1 MKRDVKRIL
10 IMGLILLMVCSA
22 VFGGGGQQKQ
32 GGSSGGAYD
41 PAKQPVAFAGIL
53 LNHPVVH
60 IVSLGFVKAAQ
71 DLGYTN
77 AKIIGTESVDLNEMY
92 MAAEAF
98 AAEGGKGLMIWAQD
112 ETAYETLA
120 SLGRQGVVVG
130 VPHNRLIDSSGKLP
144 AGLTFNMACSA
155 TAYGK
160 DVAELM
166 AKKLQGKRGTVA
178 LTQANRNVTENA
190 AMESFINTWNSL
202 VSQYNLSG
210 IRVLTPDL
218 EGGVLDQAIA
228 VNLAIIQSHPD
239 LLGAFGSTGNSPIT
253 WADAATK
260 AGKKDGEL
268 VIVGMDATE
277 GNLDYLDS
285 GKVTAIVAQPLYEEA
300 YKTMEYLDKV
310 LRGGTVPAWTDLDAP
325 IVTKD
330 GTGPNGPAYHRDI
343 AAEVSKFFR

>member
-1 MKRDVKRIL
+1 MKQVKRIFVT
-10 IMGLILLMVCSA
+10 GLILLA
-22 VFGGGGQQKQ
+22 VGSRVFAGGGQQKP
-32 GGSSGGAYD
+32 GGSAGGVYD
-41 PAKQPVAFAGIL
+41 PAKQSVAFAGIL

-60 IVSLGFVKAAQ
+60 IVSLGFIKAAQ

-112 ETAYETLA
+112 ATAYETLA
-120 SLGRQGVVVG
+120 SLGRQGVIVG
-130 VPHNRLIDSSGKLP
+130 VPHNRLIDSNGKLP
-144 AGLTFNMACSA
+144 DGLTFNMACSA
-155 TAYGK
+155 TAHGK
-160 DVAELM
+160 EVAELM
-166 AKKLQGKRGTVA
+166 AKKLAGKTGTVA
-178 LTQANRNVTENA
+178 LTQANRNINENA
-190 AMESFINTWNSL
+190 AMDSFINTWNSL
-202 VSQYNLSG
+202 STQYNLKG
-210 IRVLTPDL
+210 IRVLNPEL

-239 LLGAFGSTGNSPIT
+239 LLGAFGSTGNSPIS

-268 VIVGMDATE
+268 MIVGMDATE
-277 GNLDYLDS
+277 GNLDYLEA
-285 GKVTAIVAQPLYEEA
+285 GKVAAIVAQPLYEEA

-330 GTGPNGPAYHRDI
+330 GSGPNGLAYHRGI
-343 AAEVSKFFR
+343 AAEVAKFFK